1 MKKPPAQTKSQHG
14 YKQTAVRM
22 PPELHEEI
30 KATAELNGRRM
41 NAEIIDRLQQNN
53 MATLLRENAELKK
66 MIREILDIVRDK
78 L

>member
-1 MKKPPAQTKSQHG
+1 MKKPPTQTVSQHG

-22 PPELHEEI
+22 PPELHAELKE
-30 KATAELNGRRM
+30 TAELNGRAM
-41 NAEIIDRLQQNN
+41 NAEILSRLQQNN

-66 MIREILDIVRDK
+66 MVREVLDIVRDK